1 MVRAACGPR
10 GNSAPPGRSFS
21 IVRIGKN
28 CTMAL
33 IRRHHRRAAD
43 QLLLEGTKQYLSQA
57 SALTV
62 GSQKMTPADIIALL
76 QHRIDVAKATDDA
89 AAALAAARL
98 LESNDCAK
106 SASFVASFKRLIVA
120 MFTASPDLLAAFGL
134 SAPKTGKRTVA
145 TKADA
150 LKKSEETRKA
160 RHTMGKKQK
169 QQVKAPLP
177 TPKA

>member
-1 MVRAACGPR
+1 MQP
-10 GNSAPPGRSFS
+10 
-21 IVRIGKN
+21 
-28 CTMAL
+28 L
-33 IRRHHRRAAD
+33 RRHTRRAVD
-43 QLLLEGTKQYLSQA
+43 QLLLDGTKQYLSQA

-62 GSQKMTPADIIALL
+62 GSQKLTPADIIALL

-98 LESNDCAK
+98 VERNDCAR
-106 SASFVASFKRLIVA
+106 SAPFVASFKRLIVA
-120 MFTASPDLLAAFGL
+120 MFTASPDTLAAFGL
-134 SAPKTGKRTVA
+134 SAPKTGKKSVA

-150 LKKSEETRKA
+150 LQKSKATREA